1 MNHTVVGCY
10 VEDPE
15 DRALNELIIDDQ
27 HPDSTKFM
35 GLVFSSFDN
44 WGKYLESLI
53 CRCARIIKEKGY
65 KTFGIYN
72 EGNNNISD
80 VII

>member
-1 MNHTVVGCY
+1 
-10 VEDPE
+10 
-15 DRALNELIIDDQ
+15 
-27 HPDSTKFM
+27 M

-65 KTFGIYN
+65 KTFGIYDG
-72 EGNNNISD
+72 GNNNISD
-80 VII
+80 VLCHTSKFFAVVIVLSISVS